1 MTVEDGC
8 ELSRDAHSWVVSHGD
23 RWHIS
28 CTRTATAVCGAS
40 GPAGPQIRELAAAA
54 GAAGWACHGDR
65 IPDPVGRLAELLLD
79 QFQLHGAGHAT
90 AGWRPAK
97 VPSRRPA
104 GARPAACRQTAAV
117 PHHSCRT
124 HAASVAGASAV
135 SPAPAPRHP
144 ASRLPGRHTVLP
156 AGRAERRGHHDP
168 READIRHSRPRI
180 RRVNTDYLS
189 RAKPLA
195 ATPEPATAT

>member
-1 MTVEDGC
+1 MLMAGW
-8 ELSRDAHSWVVSHGD
+8 S
-23 RWHIS
+23 
-28 CTRTATAVCGAS
+28 RTATGGTSPARAQRRLPTVPAAPRSRRSGSWPPPPARPGGHVMGTGSRTRWAGWLNCCLTSSSGT
-40 GPAGPQIRELAAAA
+40 GPATRPLAA
-54 GAAGWACHGDR
+54 
-65 IPDPVGRLAELLLD
+65 GR
-79 QFQLHGAGHAT
+79 
-90 AGWRPAK
+90 RK

-144 ASRLPGRHTVLP
+144 ASRLPARHTVLP